1 MIAARFRL
9 IAIDSDT
16 LKDGLNVVVW
26 GKWTKGSMRVRRFR
40 SRSGMIETL
49 ESLGLVSRKDREA
62 LESFV
67 YTDTCPLYSVEI
79 DESVL
84 AAHGFEAA

>member
-1 MIAARFRL
+1 
-9 IAIDSDT
+9 
-16 LKDGLNVVVW
+16 
-26 GKWTKGSMRVRRFR
+26 
-40 SRSGMIETL
+40 MIETL